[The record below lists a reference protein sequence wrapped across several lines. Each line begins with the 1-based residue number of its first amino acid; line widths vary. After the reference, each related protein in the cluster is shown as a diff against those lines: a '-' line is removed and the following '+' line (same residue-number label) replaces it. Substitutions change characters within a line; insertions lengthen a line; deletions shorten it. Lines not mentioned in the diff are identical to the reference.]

1 KQLSPVVTAHGANTN
16 GGANDFAALLFI
28 QTTSGTL
35 PAAIVGVP
43 YNGTGFQFVSAGG
56 LGTITW
62 TKTGTL
68 PTGLTLSPSG
78 LLSGTPSA
86 SGTFTF
92 DVTATDGSAT
102 PQTSTQTI
110 SLTVN
115 ARASSTS
122 IAFGSNP
129 VVVGQTTSVTV
140 TVADAQGSGT

>member
-1 KQLSPVVTAHGANTN
+1 SSTPTSVNCTLQSLPQGVVVATVNNAQMATSIQDATNPKITDSSVSNATVALAPGERMFVTLRAALTGDQMRDFVKQLSPVVTAHGANTN

-68 PTGLTLSPSG
+68 PT
-78 LLSGTPSA
+78 
-86 SGTFTF
+86 
-92 DVTATDGSAT
+92 
-102 PQTSTQTI
+102 
-110 SLTVN
+110 
-115 ARASSTS
+115 
-122 IAFGSNP
+122 
-129 VVVGQTTSVTV
+129 
-140 TVADAQGSGT
+140 